1 MCWRRTYFG
10 KFSIRTSTGSL
21 LALKIFS
28 ISGPTICSCSVR
40 SGLDSVLRVIRD
52 PAALALALD
61 ARLLRPLR
69 RVIAGGGLQRA
80 HEIVGAAL
88 SRQLLQTRDRPVEVF
103 GAEAPRR
110 DDLPVRG
117 VVVRLRGLVR
127 YQWLFVQALARTQ
140 PVVDDI
146 GCRPGSLAAR

>member
-28 ISGPTICSCSVR
+28 ISGPTIRSCSVR
-40 SGLDSVLRVIRD
+40 SGLDSVLRVIDD

-61 ARLLRPLR
+61 ARLLRPLG

-80 HEIVGAAL
+80 HEVVGAAL
-88 SRQLLQTRDRPVEVF
+88 ARQLLEACDRPVEVF
-103 GAEAPRR
+103 GAEAPGR
-110 DDLPVRG
+110 DDLHDRG
-117 VVVRLRGLVR
+117 VVGGPRTLVGA
-127 YQWLFVQALARTQ
+127 QQLFVQALTGTQ
-140 PVVDDI
+140 SGVDDLDV
-146 GCRPGSLAAR
+146 RPGAQP